1 MGISLTHP
9 PRVPDPEEFMLKPST
24 LFILPL
30 LGLALAACGQNT
42 VTPVASAEPVTKA
55 QRLLPQPCDSAAL
68 SRSSVPVDGC
78 GDPVPPDPIDPGG
91 SGVILAP
98 GAHILSNEALSY
110 DPDSGMLTVQQTQ
123 ATASYAIG
131 DVVIGGR
138 TTATTAGVPPRRIV
152 GITPGNN
159 TLIFTTQDAGLTD
172 VIEEGSLDFTRTLT
186 VADINSIDQDPDET
200 AASLNTQ
207 KLMRALSVDCSSG
220 GHKVYGKSF
229 TKTFD
234 GSSTLSG
241 CFQIDFDTTLKLKI
255 SHFKLDT
262 FEASGKLSEQAK
274 LQLQL
279 ASSSASLNHE
289 WNLGTVWFNPI
300 DIQMGPVPLLITPYI
315 KFSAGL
321 DGSVTGTMSYTAT
334 QQASYKAGL
343 QYANGKLSGIN
354 ERNSSIDIPDPT
366 LGNTTSLQ
374 MSGKAYVEARPG
386 ITFFTTIVAAHAD
399 GGVYAGIRAYAKV
412 NVDTQKHP
420 LWQITAGPQ
429 FCYGYNAHLEI
440 LLGLIDKTWSGDQC
454 GNEIRILEK
463 HSNDVGPVLPSSSN
477 SWNSVIL
484 NFNVT
489 QGEIELHK
497 ILPSGGDVVIA
508 YLTSSGPFDLTPYID
523 PFDDTEFKVV
533 GISKRSSGIFGSYG
547 HQLDLNVLADNAS
560 IWPAGHRGC
569 TGCHSQQEYHFTV
582 NKNLALLQPLP

>member
-1 MGISLTHP
+1 
-9 PRVPDPEEFMLKPST
+9 MLKPST
-24 LFILPL
+24 LFVLPL
-30 LGLALAACGQNT
+30 LGLALAACGQNAA
-42 VTPVASAEPVTKA
+42 TPASAASSTTTKS
-55 QRLLPQPCDSAAL
+55 QRLLPEPCVSSAL
-68 SRSSVPVDGC
+68 SRSSIPADGC
-78 GDPVPPDPIDPGG
+78 GDPTPPDPTDN
-91 SGVILAP
+91 GVILAP
-98 GAHILSNEALSY
+98 GAQILSDEALSY
-110 DPDSGMLTVQQTQ
+110 DPDSGTLTVQQTS
-123 ATASYAIG
+123 ATASYAVG

-138 TTATTAGVPPRRIV
+138 TAATPAGVPPRRIV
-152 GITPGNN
+152 SVMSSGN
-159 TLIFTTQDAGLTD
+159 TLIFVTQEAGLTD
-172 VIEEGSLDFTRTLT
+172 VIEEGSLDFTQTLT
-186 VADINSIDQDPDET
+186 AADIAQIDPDPDESV
-200 AASLNTQ
+200 ASLNSQ

-220 GHKVYGKSF
+220 GHKVYGKNFS
-229 TKTFD
+229 KIFD

-262 FEASGKLSEQAK
+262 FEASATLSEQAK
-274 LQLQL
+274 LELQL
-279 ASSSASLNHE
+279 AASSASLKHE
-289 WNLGTVWFNPI
+289 WNLGTVWFNSI

-321 DGSVTGTMSYTAT
+321 DGSITGTMSYTAT

-354 ERNSSIDIPDPT
+354 QRTSNIDIPDPT

-412 NVDTQKHP
+412 NVDSQKHP

-454 GNEIRILEK
+454 GNEIRMLEK

-484 NFNVT
+484 NFNVS

-497 ILPSGGDVVIA
+497 LPASGGDIVIA

-523 PFDDTEFKVV
+523 PFDDTEFVVV

-547 HQLDLNVLADNAS
+547 HQLDLNVLADNVS

-569 TGCHSQQEYHFTV
+569 TGCHSRQEYHFMV